1 MMIVSVYAYPIN
13 VEQNCLA
20 CHQSNQ
26 IPDRLIYKRYLMKY
40 STSNRIEEAILHY
53 LKNPDQHSSIMP
65 PQFFLKF
72 PMKKVL
78 NIQNIDLA
86 QHIRA
91 YMQRFDIKK
100 NMILEKSSQ

>member
-1 MMIVSVYAYPIN
+1 MMVSIYAEPIN
-13 VEQNCLA
+13 LEQNCLT

-40 STSNRIEEAILHY
+40 STSNRIEEAMLQY
-53 LKNPDQHSSIMP
+53 LKNPNQHSSIMP

-78 NIQNIDLA
+78 NRQNKDLV
-86 QHIRA
+86 QYIRA
-91 YMQRFDIKK
+91 YIQKYDIKK
-100 NMILEKSSQ
+100 NMILERSSQ